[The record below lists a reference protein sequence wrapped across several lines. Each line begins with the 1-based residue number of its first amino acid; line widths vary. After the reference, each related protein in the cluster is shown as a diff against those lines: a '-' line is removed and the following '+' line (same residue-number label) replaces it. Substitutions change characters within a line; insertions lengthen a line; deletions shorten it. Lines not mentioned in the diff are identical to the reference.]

1 MDFGG
6 LPVGEEERVVVAH
19 RAELRGAVDLVAVR
33 AADDVGVEEAAG
45 HFAFEEDVV
54 GAWRDDDLGA
64 DRTSAVCLD
73 GRRRDAVAVGAE
85 GEENAT
91 AAAFRAEVDGAL
103 NGLRIVGDA
112 VRLGAEI
119 HDVESER

>member
-1 MDFGG
+1 M
-6 LPVGEEERVVVAH
+6 
-19 RAELRGAVDLVAVR
+19 
-33 AADDVGVEEAAG
+33 
-45 HFAFEEDVV
+45 

-64 DRTSAVCLD
+64 DRTSAICLD